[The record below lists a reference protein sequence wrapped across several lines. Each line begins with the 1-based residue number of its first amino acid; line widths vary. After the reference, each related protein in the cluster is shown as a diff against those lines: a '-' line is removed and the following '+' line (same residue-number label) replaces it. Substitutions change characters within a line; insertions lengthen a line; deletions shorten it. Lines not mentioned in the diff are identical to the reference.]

1 MSSNTKLRKIIRI
14 VEEEAQEADPAT
26 TAAQGEAV
34 LVLVVAGR
42 TQNQEEIWGKWQQ
55 LMIRMIMINKLI
67 MITVPNNQVLVFIKT
82 ITKETKTELTK
93 VLLEVI
99 LIVRNFTIKNNE
111 IYPNMH

>member
-34 LVLVVAGR
+34 PVLVVAGR
-42 TQNQEEIWGKWQQ
+42 TQNQEEIWGKWQ